1 MHIHC
6 HARTVFH
13 HSVSL
18 TASLIDHNGLADL
31 TGALKVRQALH
42 SNKGRVRKMAKKVKK
57 QLKAFR
63 IDGNEYCIIRFHS
76 HAIAARREG
85 AQELDED
92 FGSVECK
99 RAPEFD
105 SYAPLGKVPRKALVE
120 VHGWWQECT
129 YCSSHVSEDN
139 ADRVWSADDEQVYC
153 SPLCMHSD
161 AIREEADRSEKLKRE
176 AEEAEA
182 IELTRAKF
190 NGIEN
195 VVAYSRCHP
204 LRVSFTFPG
213 GIGRVTWVPGEPSVS
228 VVPSDSAAWRMFMQ
242 TQQQER
248 IAEV

>member
-1 MHIHC
+1 
-6 HARTVFH
+6 
-13 HSVSL
+13 
-18 TASLIDHNGLADL
+18 
-31 TGALKVRQALH
+31 
-42 SNKGRVRKMAKKVKK
+42 MAQKVKK

-195 VVAYSRCHP
+195 VVAYGRCHP

-242 TQQQER
+242 TQQQEG

>member
-1 MHIHC
+1 
-6 HARTVFH
+6 
-13 HSVSL
+13 
-18 TASLIDHNGLADL
+18 
-31 TGALKVRQALH
+31 
-42 SNKGRVRKMAKKVKK
+42 MAQKVKK
-57 QLKAFR
+57 PLKAFR

-85 AQELDED
+85 AEELDED
-92 FGSVECK
+92 FDSVTCK

-139 ADRVWSADDEQVYC
+139 AARVWTADDEQVYC
-153 SPLCMHSD
+153 SPDCMHGD
-161 AIREEADRSEKLKRE
+161 AIREEVDRTEKLKRE

-190 NGIEN
+190 KGIQN
-195 VVAYSRCHP
+195 IVAYGRCHP

-242 TQQQER
+242 TQQQEGK
-248 IAEV
+248 AEV